1 MVSVSEINEF
11 SQELIVDKREGF
23 MLEAVR
29 AFPIRFARCD
39 VLGNISIQVKA
50 LPAYSVI
57 TANRMHH
64 FLLRN

>member
-1 MVSVSEINEF
+1 MVYVSEANKF

-39 VLGNISIQVKA
+39 VLGNISI
-50 LPAYSVI
+50 
-57 TANRMHH
+57 
-64 FLLRN
+64 